1 MSGFWDGV
9 LDVVGSVAPTIATA
23 LGGPLAG
30 TAVSAL
36 ADVFG
41 LSSDDKDGI
50 AKAIKSATPDQLLAL
65 KQADYAYQVKM
76 TELGIDLERIAAADR
91 DSARKMQIET
101 GSMIPAVLAALVV
114 MGFFAA
120 QYWIFTQP
128 IPTGAEVIVS
138 RVLGTLDAALM
149 LILAYYYGSSARS
162 SAVLHGMA
170 KRPPDSSNE
179 AGK

>member
-41 LSSDDKDGI
+41 LTSDDKDGLV
-50 AKAIKSATPDQLLAL
+50 KAIKNATPDQLLAL

-76 TELGIDLERIAAADR
+76 TELGIDLERIAAGDR

-101 GSMIPAVLAALVV
+101 GSIVPGLMALIIVI
-114 MGFFAA
+114 GFFTA
-120 QYWIFTQP
+120 QYFVFTQP
-128 IPTGAEVIVS
+128 LPEKSEIMVS
-138 RVLGTLDAALM
+138 RVLGTLDAGLM
-149 LILAYYYGSSARS
+149 IILAYYFGSSQRT
-162 SAVLHGMA
+162 SALLNGMA
-170 KRPPDSSNE
+170 KKQEKADGGS
-179 AGK
+179 K